1 MTLEECLRL
10 PAVVLAENFLFLCC
24 CPALPVWPWMERPAL
39 KARDKLGW
47 PAPNCTLLSNPSSC
61 LMLHSTFISCCC
73 HLRFL
78 LPSTSSLLQLCRMG
92 AAAAALNSCRT
103 EQAVATAAPVATAAG
118 REILDAA
125 CRPCRH
131 WQPAKSTAPT
141 VVCQPMRGEICRAIS
156 QSEARSPVCWR
167 EAAGQ
172 LCRRRWQPQVERAS
186 MYSSPIPVP
195 DSSARVSPALATTV
209 FSVIESIGQ
218 SQERRTASTVISTSV
233 VRCV

>member
-39 KARDKLGW
+39 KARDKLGL
-47 PAPNCTLLSNPSSC
+47 AGTK
-61 LMLHSTFISCCC
+61 LHPPVQPF
-73 HLRFL
+73 FL
-78 LPSTSSLLQLCRMG
+78 LDAALHLHQLQLLPPPLPPSTSTLLQLCRMG

-195 DSSARVSPALATTV
+195 DSSARVSAALATTV

-218 SQERRTASTVISTSV
+218 SQERRTASTVIST
-233 VRCV
+233 